1 MSLTIEAIY
10 EKGVLKL
17 IQPIALAEGTRVSVV
32 ITTPAGEPLGQSPA
46 AILAAIAA
54 FPSEPNNQ
62 PFSNQDH
69 DQVLYATGD

>member
-54 FPSEPNNQ
+54 FPSANNQ